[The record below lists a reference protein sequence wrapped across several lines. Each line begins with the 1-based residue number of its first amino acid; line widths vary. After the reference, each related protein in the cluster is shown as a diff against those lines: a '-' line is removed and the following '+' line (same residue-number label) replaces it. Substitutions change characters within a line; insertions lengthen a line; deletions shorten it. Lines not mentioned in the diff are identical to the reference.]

1 MLEQLVECE
10 NRLLE
15 EQRRF
20 NELLLAYQSGDL
32 GDDLTRMKIEQMQRE
47 VDALGRQL
55 TALRT
60 VIAAQADRERA
71 GYRQGAMPKAAYGQ
85 PAYGQPVSATQPWDQ
100 TMPQPAAQTAE
111 SGNPIPATQ
120 GAMPQPAREPG
131 NPIPP
136 AQGAMSQPA
145 QEPGNPQ
152 QAYQRSAVEPG
163 MPQQTAETGKPIP
176 AQGAMSQQAYQQT
189 PPRQAA
195 AQAGYQQASG
205 KQDLEKTIGRAI
217 LPVCAAGLIFLS
229 LVFFAMLVLP
239 HLSQGVK
246 MILMYTVSAA
256 ITLAGGILVAHDR
269 RNKAFLGLL
278 GCGMGAWYLSL
289 FLSDFYFHAIN
300 DGILYLGLLVW
311 AVVLCVLS
319 RLRSNLF
326 LIIGQIGVGISLIL
340 GVLMCNWTE
349 DAERFLILS
358 IYYAVT
364 QTVFFVSHLRREYYR
379 NAVNLVSW
387 SIGLLILVFG
397 AAASYTEG
405 SAAGT
410 ASVVL
415 LLVLA
420 SVPVLLGCILEQ
432 MDENGKLLGG
442 IVGVLCIFIFSGL
455 FLDRFTGAALLL
467 LVFGIAV
474 LALLEFR
481 RPGDLSAG
489 TVLLEVAVFAQMFF
503 AGAAAPYFGEYVSTG
518 LLAEACLLY
527 GFLRKRKAYRA
538 AALGYG
544 ILLLLIPMN
553 GGMRTVWGLVFFG
566 SAVLLIGFCREQYEI
581 WMKICGYLMFLAFLL
596 ETAVW
601 ATDLA
606 AVADVYLSDLICF
619 MPIVLCN
626 ILAAKVPLFRRN
638 PKTGEEEKTFTAATM
653 AVQAILIAAV
663 LVLMG
668 KPDAPVLRLIYVLL
682 GLVLVCTNTYS
693 LLIRKDGD
701 WWGIYVAL
709 KLLLF
714 ASVALHS
721 YGVPVFVNDVT
732 GIVIAFCCIVA
743 GFLAEMRMERKY
755 KALRVCGLV
764 LVLLCVV
771 KLVLVD
777 IRYDNVLLRAA
788 GFFVGGILCFGIS
801 IVYNLVDKRM
811 GRRENTKN

>member
-20 NELLLAYQSGDL
+20 NELLLAWRSGDL
-32 GDDLTRMKIEQMQRE
+32 GDDLTRMKIDQMQRE

-71 GYRQGAMPKAAYGQ
+71 GYRQGAMPKAAYGW
-85 PAYGQPVSATQPWDQ
+85 PAYGQPGAAAQPWDQ
-100 TMPQPAAQTAE
+100 TMPRPAAQTA
-111 SGNPIPATQ
+111 
-120 GAMPQPAREPG
+120 
-131 NPIPP
+131 
-136 AQGAMSQPA
+136 
-145 QEPGNPQ
+145 EPGNPQ
-152 QAYQRSAVEPG
+152 QAYQQTPPQPAV
-163 MPQQTAETGKPIP
+163 QTAETGNPIP
-176 AQGAMSQQAYQQT
+176 PAPGVMSQSAREPGNPQQAYQQT
-189 PPRQAA
+189 PPRPVA

-239 HLSQGVK
+239 YLSQGVK
-246 MILMYTVSAA
+246 MVLMYTVSAA

-410 ASVVL
+410 A
-415 LLVLA
+415 
-420 SVPVLLGCILEQ
+420 
-432 MDENGKLLGG
+432 
-442 IVGVLCIFIFSGL
+442 
-455 FLDRFTGAALLL
+455 
-467 LVFGIAV
+467 
-474 LALLEFR
+474 
-481 RPGDLSAG
+481 
-489 TVLLEVAVFAQMFF
+489 
-503 AGAAAPYFGEYVSTG
+503 
-518 LLAEACLLY
+518 
-527 GFLRKRKAYRA
+527 
-538 AALGYG
+538 
-544 ILLLLIPMN
+544 
-553 GGMRTVWGLVFFG
+553 
-566 SAVLLIGFCREQYEI
+566 
-581 WMKICGYLMFLAFLL
+581 
-596 ETAVW
+596 
-601 ATDLA
+601 
-606 AVADVYLSDLICF
+606 
-619 MPIVLCN
+619 
-626 ILAAKVPLFRRN
+626 
-638 PKTGEEEKTFTAATM
+638 
-653 AVQAILIAAV
+653 
-663 LVLMG
+663 
-668 KPDAPVLRLIYVLL
+668 
-682 GLVLVCTNTYS
+682 
-693 LLIRKDGD
+693 
-701 WWGIYVAL
+701 
-709 KLLLF
+709 
-714 ASVALHS
+714 
-721 YGVPVFVNDVT
+721 
-732 GIVIAFCCIVA
+732 
-743 GFLAEMRMERKY
+743 
-755 KALRVCGLV
+755 
-764 LVLLCVV
+764 
-771 KLVLVD
+771 
-777 IRYDNVLLRAA
+777 
-788 GFFVGGILCFGIS
+788 
-801 IVYNLVDKRM
+801 
-811 GRRENTKN
+811 

>member
-20 NELLLAYQSGDL
+20 NELLLAWRSGDL
-32 GDDLTRMKIEQMQRE
+32 GDDLTRMKIDQMQRE

-71 GYRQGAMPKAAYGQ
+71 GYRQGAMPKAAYGW
-85 PAYGQPVSATQPWDQ
+85 PAYGQPGAAAQPWDQ
-100 TMPQPAAQTAE
+100 TMPQPAVQTA
-111 SGNPIPATQ
+111 
-120 GAMPQPAREPG
+120 EPG

-136 AQGAMSQPA
+136 AQGAMLQSA
-145 QEPGNPQ
+145 REPGNPQ
-152 QAYQRSAVEPG
+152 QAYQ
-163 MPQQTAETGKPIP
+163 
-176 AQGAMSQQAYQQT
+176 QT
-189 PPRQAA
+189 PPRPVA

-239 HLSQGVK
+239 YLSQGVK
-246 MILMYTVSAA
+246 MVLMYTVSAA

-364 QTVFFVSHLRREYYR
+364 QTIFFVSHLRREYYR

-410 ASVVL
+410 ASAVL

-420 SVPVLLGCILEQ
+420 AVPVLLGCILAE

-442 IVGVLCIFIFSGL
+442 IVGALCIFIFSGL
-455 FLDRFTGAALLL
+455 FLNRFTGAALLL

-489 TVLLEVAVFAQMFF
+489 TVLLEVAVFAQKSKDGRGRKSIRGGNDGR
-503 AGAAAPYFGEYVSTG
+503 AGAPYCSGSGSDGKTGRAGASPYLCAFGTGARVHQYLQPADKEGRRLVGNLRGVKAAAVCIGRTA
-518 LLAEACLLY
+518 LLWGARVRERCDGHCDCVLLY
-527 GFLRKRKAYRA
+527 RG
-538 AALGYG
+538 G
-544 ILLLLIPMN
+544 IS
-553 GGMRTVWGLVFFG
+553 GGN
-566 SAVLLIGFCREQYEI
+566 
-581 WMKICGYLMFLAFLL
+581 
-596 ETAVW
+596 
-601 ATDLA
+601 
-606 AVADVYLSDLICF
+606 AD
-619 MPIVLCN
+619 
-626 ILAAKVPLFRRN
+626 
-638 PKTGEEEKTFTAATM
+638 EEK
-653 AVQAILIAAV
+653 I
-663 LVLMG
+663 
-668 KPDAPVLRLIYVLL
+668 
-682 GLVLVCTNTYS
+682 
-693 LLIRKDGD
+693 
-701 WWGIYVAL
+701 
-709 KLLLF
+709 
-714 ASVALHS
+714 
-721 YGVPVFVNDVT
+721 
-732 GIVIAFCCIVA
+732 
-743 GFLAEMRMERKY
+743 
-755 KALRVCGLV
+755 
-764 LVLLCVV
+764 
-771 KLVLVD
+771 
-777 IRYDNVLLRAA
+777 
-788 GFFVGGILCFGIS
+788 
-801 IVYNLVDKRM
+801 
-811 GRRENTKN
+811 

>member
-85 PAYGQPVSATQPWDQ
+85 
-100 TMPQPAAQTAE
+100 AAQ
-111 SGNPIPATQ
+111 
-120 GAMPQPAREPG
+120 PG
-131 NPIPP
+131 
-136 AQGAMSQPA
+136 MSQPA
-145 QEPGNPQ
+145 YQQAGSQAAQPGN
-152 QAYQRSAVEPG
+152 
-163 MPQQTAETGKPIP
+163 QTT
-176 AQGAMSQQAYQQT
+176 
-189 PPRQAA
+189 
-195 AQAGYQQASG
+195 AQAGYRQASG

-239 HLSQGVK
+239 YLSQGVK
-246 MILMYTVSAA
+246 VVLMYTVSAA

-364 QTVFFVSHLRREYYR
+364 QTVFFASHLRREYYR

-410 ASVVL
+410 VSVVL
-415 LLVLA
+415 LLALA
-420 SVPVLLGCILEQ
+420 AVPVLLGVAAAE

-442 IVGVLCIFIFSGL
+442 IVGALCIFIFCGL
-455 FLDRFTGAALLL
+455 FLNRFTGAALLL

-489 TVLLEVAVFAQMFF
+489 TVLLEVAVF
-503 AGAAAPYFGEYVSTG
+503 T
-518 LLAEACLLY
+518 
-527 GFLRKRKAYRA
+527 
-538 AALGYG
+538 
-544 ILLLLIPMN
+544 
-553 GGMRTVWGLVFFG
+553 
-566 SAVLLIGFCREQYEI
+566 
-581 WMKICGYLMFLAFLL
+581 
-596 ETAVW
+596 
-601 ATDLA
+601 
-606 AVADVYLSDLICF
+606 
-619 MPIVLCN
+619 
-626 ILAAKVPLFRRN
+626 
-638 PKTGEEEKTFTAATM
+638 
-653 AVQAILIAAV
+653 
-663 LVLMG
+663 
-668 KPDAPVLRLIYVLL
+668 
-682 GLVLVCTNTYS
+682 
-693 LLIRKDGD
+693 
-701 WWGIYVAL
+701 
-709 KLLLF
+709 
-714 ASVALHS
+714 
-721 YGVPVFVNDVT
+721 
-732 GIVIAFCCIVA
+732 
-743 GFLAEMRMERKY
+743 
-755 KALRVCGLV
+755 
-764 LVLLCVV
+764 
-771 KLVLVD
+771 
-777 IRYDNVLLRAA
+777 
-788 GFFVGGILCFGIS
+788 
-801 IVYNLVDKRM
+801 
-811 GRRENTKN
+811 

>member
-20 NELLLAYQSGDL
+20 NELLLAWRSGDL

-71 GYRQGAMPKAAYGQ
+71 GYRQGAMPKAAYGW
-85 PAYGQPVSATQPWDQ
+85 PAYGQAVAAAQPWNQ
-100 TMPQPAAQTAE
+100 TMPRPAAQTAE
-111 SGNPIPATQ
+111 P
-120 GAMPQPAREPG
+120 
-131 NPIPP
+131 
-136 AQGAMSQPA
+136 
-145 QEPGNPQ
+145 
-152 QAYQRSAVEPG
+152 
-163 MPQQTAETGKPIP
+163 GKP
-176 AQGAMSQQAYQQT
+176 QQAYQQT
-189 PPRQAA
+189 PPRPAAQTAEPGKPQQAYQQTPPRPVA

-239 HLSQGVK
+239 YLSQGVK
-246 MILMYTVSAA
+246 MVLMYTVSAA

-289 FLSDFYFHAIN
+289 FLSDFYFRAIN

-387 SIGLLILVFG
+387 SIGLLILVLG

-405 SAAGT
+405 SAAGNV
-410 ASVVL
+410 SVVL
-415 LLVLA
+415 LLALA
-420 SVPVLLGCILEQ
+420 AVPVLLGVAAAE
-432 MDENGKLLGG
+432 MDEIGKLLGG
-442 IVGVLCIFIFSGL
+442 NVGALCIIIFCGL
-455 FLDRFTGAALLL
+455 FLNRFTGAALLL

-503 AGAAAPYFGEYVSTG
+503 AGAAAPYFGEYVST
-518 LLAEACLLY
+518 ASC
-527 GFLRKRKAYRA
+527 
-538 AALGYG
+538 
-544 ILLLLIPMN
+544 
-553 GGMRTVWGLVFFG
+553 
-566 SAVLLIGFCREQYEI
+566 
-581 WMKICGYLMFLAFLL
+581 
-596 ETAVW
+596 
-601 ATDLA
+601 
-606 AVADVYLSDLICF
+606 
-619 MPIVLCN
+619 
-626 ILAAKVPLFRRN
+626 AK
-638 PKTGEEEKTFTAATM
+638 EKHT
-653 AVQAILIAAV
+653 
-663 LVLMG
+663 
-668 KPDAPVLRLIYVLL
+668 
-682 GLVLVCTNTYS
+682 
-693 LLIRKDGD
+693 
-701 WWGIYVAL
+701 
-709 KLLLF
+709 
-714 ASVALHS
+714 
-721 YGVPVFVNDVT
+721 
-732 GIVIAFCCIVA
+732 
-743 GFLAEMRMERKY
+743 
-755 KALRVCGLV
+755 
-764 LVLLCVV
+764 
-771 KLVLVD
+771 
-777 IRYDNVLLRAA
+777 
-788 GFFVGGILCFGIS
+788 
-801 IVYNLVDKRM
+801 
-811 GRRENTKN
+811 GRRHSAMASCCC

>member
-1 MLEQLVECE
+1 MAGVWT
-10 NRLLE
+10 
-15 EQRRF
+15 
-20 NELLLAYQSGDL
+20 AGGSGTAVGSDNAA
-32 GDDLTRMKIEQMQRE
+32 GGSADSGAGKSDT
-47 VDALGRQL
+47 DGAGRNV
-55 TALRT
+55 T
-60 VIAAQADRERA
+60 VRA
-71 GYRQGAMPKAAYGQ
+71 GAGKPAAG
-85 PAYGQPVSATQPWDQ
+85 VSADT
-100 TMPQPAAQTAE
+100 AA
-111 SGNPIPATQ
+111 
-120 GAMPQPAREPG
+120 
-131 NPIPP
+131 
-136 AQGAMSQPA
+136 
-145 QEPGNPQ
+145 
-152 QAYQRSAVEPG
+152 AV
-163 MPQQTAETGKPIP
+163 
-176 AQGAMSQQAYQQT
+176 
-189 PPRQAA
+189 A

-239 HLSQGVK
+239 YLSQGVK
-246 MILMYTVSAA
+246 MVLMYTVSAA

-420 SVPVLLGCILEQ
+420 AVPVLLGCILAE

-442 IVGVLCIFIFSGL
+442 IVGALCIIIFSGL
-455 FLDRFTGAALLL
+455 FLNRFTGAALLL

-503 AGAAAPYFGEYVSTG
+503 AGAAAPYFGEYISTG

-544 ILLLLIPMN
+544 ILLLLIPDERGHEN
-553 GGMRTVWGLVFFG
+553 GLGTG
-566 SAVLLIGFCREQYEI
+566 I
-581 WMKICGYLMFLAFLL
+581 FLQRG
-596 ETAVW
+596 
-601 ATDLA
+601 A
-606 AVADVYLSDLICF
+606 AD
-619 MPIVLCN
+619 
-626 ILAAKVPLFRRN
+626 
-638 PKTGEEEKTFTAATM
+638 
-653 AVQAILIAAV
+653 
-663 LVLMG
+663 
-668 KPDAPVLRLIYVLL
+668 PVLQGTV
-682 GLVLVCTNTYS
+682 
-693 LLIRKDGD
+693 
-701 WWGIYVAL
+701 
-709 KLLLF
+709 
-714 ASVALHS
+714 
-721 YGVPVFVNDVT
+721 
-732 GIVIAFCCIVA
+732 
-743 GFLAEMRMERKY
+743 
-755 KALRVCGLV
+755 
-764 LVLLCVV
+764 
-771 KLVLVD
+771 
-777 IRYDNVLLRAA
+777 
-788 GFFVGGILCFGIS
+788 
-801 IVYNLVDKRM
+801 
-811 GRRENTKN
+811 

>member
-20 NELLLAYQSGDL
+20 NELLLAWRSGDL

-71 GYRQGAMPKAAYGQ
+71 GYGQRAVPQ
-85 PAYGQPVSATQPWDQ
+85 PAY
-100 TMPQPAAQTAE
+100 
-111 SGNPIPATQ
+111 
-120 GAMPQPAREPG
+120 
-131 NPIPP
+131 
-136 AQGAMSQPA
+136 
-145 QEPGNPQ
+145 
-152 QAYQRSAVEPG
+152 
-163 MPQQTAETGKPIP
+163 K
-176 AQGAMSQQAYQQT
+176 QT
-189 PPRQAA
+189 PPRPVA

-239 HLSQGVK
+239 YLSQGVK
-246 MILMYTVSAA
+246 MVLMYTVSAA

-278 GCGMGAWYLSL
+278 GCGMGAWYLS
-289 FLSDFYFHAIN
+289 
-300 DGILYLGLLVW
+300 
-311 AVVLCVLS
+311 VVLCVLS

-364 QTVFFVSHLRREYYR
+364 QTIFFVSHLRREYYR

-387 SIGLLILVFG
+387 SIGLLILVLG

-405 SAAGT
+405 SAAGNV
-410 ASVVL
+410 SVVL
-415 LLVLA
+415 LLALA
-420 SVPVLLGCILEQ
+420 AVPVLLGVAAAE

-442 IVGVLCIFIFSGL
+442 IVGALCIIIFCGL
-455 FLDRFTGAALLL
+455 FLNRFTGAALLL
-467 LVFGIAV
+467 PVFGIAV

-503 AGAAAPYFGEYVSTG
+503 AGAAAPYFGEYISTG

-553 GGMRTVWGLVFFG
+553 GGMRTVWGLVFFC
-566 SAVLLIGFCREQYEI
+566 SAVLLIWFCREQYET
-581 WMKICGYLMFLAFLL
+581 WMKICGYLMFLAFLS

-601 ATDLA
+601 GTDLA

-638 PKTGEEEKTFTAATM
+638 PKTGEEEKAFAAVTM
-653 AVQAILIAAV
+653 AVQALLIAAV

-668 KPDAPVLRLIYVLL
+668 KPDAPVLHLIYVLL

-743 GFLAEMRMERKY
+743 GFLAEMRMKRKY

-801 IVYNLVDKRM
+801 LVYNLVDKWM
-811 GRRENTKN
+811 GRRENAKN

>member
-20 NELLLAYQSGDL
+20 NELLLAWRSGDL
-32 GDDLTRMKIEQMQRE
+32 GDDLTRMKIDQMQRE

-71 GYRQGAMPKAAYGQ
+71 GYRQGAMPKAAYGW
-85 PAYGQPVSATQPWDQ
+85 PAYGQPGAAAQPWNH
-100 TMPQPAAQTAE
+100 TMPRPAAQTAE
-111 SGNPIPATQ
+111 
-120 GAMPQPAREPG
+120 PG
-131 NPIPP
+131 K
-136 AQGAMSQPA
+136 
-145 QEPGNPQ
+145 PQ
-152 QAYQRSAVEPG
+152 QAYQQTPPQPAV
-163 MPQQTAETGKPIP
+163 QTAETG
-176 AQGAMSQQAYQQT
+176 AMSQSARETGNPQQAYQQT
-189 PPRQAA
+189 PPRPVA

-239 HLSQGVK
+239 YLSQGVK
-246 MILMYTVSAA
+246 MVLMYTVSAA

-289 FLSDFYFHAIN
+289 FLSDFYFRAIN

-364 QTVFFVSHLRREYYR
+364 QTIFFVSHLRREYYR

-387 SIGLLILVFG
+387 SIGLLILVLG

-415 LLVLA
+415 LLALA
-420 SVPVLLGCILEQ
+420 AVPVLLSVAAAE

-442 IVGVLCIFIFSGL
+442 IVGALCIIIFCGL
-455 FLDRFTGAALLL
+455 FLNRFTGAALLL

-503 AGAAAPYFGEYVSTG
+503 AGAAAPYFGEYISTG

-553 GGMRTVWGLVFFG
+553 GGHENGLGTGIFWQRG
-566 SAVLLIGFCREQYEI
+566 
-581 WMKICGYLMFLAFLL
+581 
-596 ETAVW
+596 
-601 ATDLA
+601 A
-606 AVADVYLSDLICF
+606 AD
-619 MPIVLCN
+619 
-626 ILAAKVPLFRRN
+626 
-638 PKTGEEEKTFTAATM
+638 
-653 AVQAILIAAV
+653 
-663 LVLMG
+663 
-668 KPDAPVLRLIYVLL
+668 PVLQGTV
-682 GLVLVCTNTYS
+682 
-693 LLIRKDGD
+693 
-701 WWGIYVAL
+701 
-709 KLLLF
+709 
-714 ASVALHS
+714 
-721 YGVPVFVNDVT
+721 
-732 GIVIAFCCIVA
+732 
-743 GFLAEMRMERKY
+743 
-755 KALRVCGLV
+755 
-764 LVLLCVV
+764 
-771 KLVLVD
+771 
-777 IRYDNVLLRAA
+777 
-788 GFFVGGILCFGIS
+788 
-801 IVYNLVDKRM
+801 
-811 GRRENTKN
+811 

>member
-20 NELLLAYQSGDL
+20 NELLLAWRSGDL
-32 GDDLTRMKIEQMQRE
+32 GDDLTRMKIDQMQRE

-60 VIAAQADRERA
+60 VIAAQADRER
-71 GYRQGAMPKAAYGQ
+71 
-85 PAYGQPVSATQPWDQ
+85 
-100 TMPQPAAQTAE
+100 
-111 SGNPIPATQ
+111 
-120 GAMPQPAREPG
+120 PG
-131 NPIPP
+131 NP
-136 AQGAMSQPA
+136 
-145 QEPGNPQ
+145 
-152 QAYQRSAVEPG
+152 
-163 MPQQTAETGKPIP
+163 
-176 AQGAMSQQAYQQT
+176 QQAYQQT
-189 PPRQAA
+189 PPRPVA

-239 HLSQGVK
+239 YLSQGVK
-246 MILMYTVSAA
+246 MVLMYTVSAA

-364 QTVFFVSHLRREYYR
+364 QTIFFVSHLRREYYR

-387 SIGLLILVFG
+387 SIGLLILVLG

-405 SAAGT
+405 SAAGNV
-410 ASVVL
+410 SVVL
-415 LLVLA
+415 LLALA
-420 SVPVLLGCILEQ
+420 AVPVLLGVAAAE

-442 IVGVLCIFIFSGL
+442 IVGALCIIIFCGL
-455 FLDRFTGAALLL
+455 FLNRFTGAALLL

-503 AGAAAPYFGEYVSTG
+503 AGAAAPYFGEYISTG

-553 GGMRTVWGLVFFG
+553 GGMRTVWGLVFFC
-566 SAVLLIGFCREQYEI
+566 SAVLLIRFCREQYET
-581 WMKICGYLMFLAFLL
+581 WMKICGYLMFLAFLS

-601 ATDLA
+601 GTDLA

-626 ILAAKVPLFRRN
+626 ILAAKVPLFCRN
-638 PKTGEEEKTFTAATM
+638 PKTGEEEKAFAAVTM
-653 AVQAILIAAV
+653 AVQALLIAEYLQPADKEGRRLVGNLRGVKAAAV
-663 LVLMG
+663 CIGRTALLWGARVRERC
-668 KPDAPVLRLIYVLL
+668 DRHCDCVLL
-682 GLVLVCTNTYS
+682 Y
-693 LLIRKDGD
+693 R
-701 WWGIYVAL
+701 
-709 KLLLF
+709 
-714 ASVALHS
+714 
-721 YGVPVFVNDVT
+721 
-732 GIVIAFCCIVA
+732 
-743 GFLAEMRMERKY
+743 
-755 KALRVCGLV
+755 
-764 LVLLCVV
+764 
-771 KLVLVD
+771 
-777 IRYDNVLLRAA
+777 
-788 GFFVGGILCFGIS
+788 GGISGGNADEEKI
-801 IVYNLVDKRM
+801 
-811 GRRENTKN
+811 

>member
-20 NELLLAYQSGDL
+20 NELLLAWRSGDL
-32 GDDLTRMKIEQMQRE
+32 GDDLTRMKIDQMQRE

-71 GYRQGAMPKAAYGQ
+71 GYRQGAMPKAAYGW
-85 PAYGQPVSATQPWDQ
+85 PAYGQPGAAAQPWDQ
-100 TMPQPAAQTAE
+100 TMPRPAAQTAE
-111 SGNPIPATQ
+111 
-120 GAMPQPAREPG
+120 PG
-131 NPIPP
+131 NPIPTAP
-136 AQGAMSQPA
+136 GAMSQSA
-145 QEPGNPQ
+145 REPGNPQ
-152 QAYQRSAVEPG
+152 QAYQ
-163 MPQQTAETGKPIP
+163 
-176 AQGAMSQQAYQQT
+176 QT
-189 PPRQAA
+189 PPRPVA

-239 HLSQGVK
+239 YLSQGVK
-246 MILMYTVSAA
+246 MVLMYTVSAA

-364 QTVFFVSHLRREYYR
+364 QTIFFVSHLRREYYR

-387 SIGLLILVFG
+387 SIGLLILVLG

-405 SAAGT
+405 SAAGNV
-410 ASVVL
+410 SVVL
-415 LLVLA
+415 LLALA
-420 SVPVLLGCILEQ
+420 AVPVLLGVAAAE

-442 IVGVLCIFIFSGL
+442 IVGALCIIIFCGL
-455 FLDRFTGAALLL
+455 FLNRFTGAALLL

-481 RPGDLSAG
+481 RPGICPRVRFCWRWL
-489 TVLLEVAVFAQMFF
+489 
-503 AGAAAPYFGEYVSTG
+503 
-518 LLAEACLLY
+518 
-527 GFLRKRKAYRA
+527 FLRRCSLRERRHLISGSIYR
-538 AALGYG
+538 
-544 ILLLLIPMN
+544 
-553 GGMRTVWGLVFFG
+553 RDFW
-566 SAVLLIGFCREQYEI
+566 
-581 WMKICGYLMFLAFLL
+581 
-596 ETAVW
+596 
-601 ATDLA
+601 
-606 AVADVYLSDLICF
+606 
-619 MPIVLCN
+619 
-626 ILAAKVPLFRRN
+626 RR
-638 PKTGEEEKTFTAATM
+638 
-653 AVQAILIAAV
+653 
-663 LVLMG
+663 
-668 KPDAPVLRLIYVLL
+668 R
-682 GLVLVCTNTYS
+682 
-693 LLIRKDGD
+693 
-701 WWGIYVAL
+701 
-709 KLLLF
+709 
-714 ASVALHS
+714 
-721 YGVPVFVNDVT
+721 
-732 GIVIAFCCIVA
+732 AFCTVSCA
-743 GFLAEMRMERKY
+743 KEKHT
-755 KALRVCGLV
+755 
-764 LVLLCVV
+764 
-771 KLVLVD
+771 
-777 IRYDNVLLRAA
+777 
-788 GFFVGGILCFGIS
+788 
-801 IVYNLVDKRM
+801 
-811 GRRENTKN
+811 GRRHSAMASCCC

>member
-20 NELLLAYQSGDL
+20 NELLLAWRSWDL

-71 GYRQGAMPKAAYGQ
+71 GYRQGAMPKAAYGW
-85 PAYGQPVSATQPWDQ
+85 PAYGQAVAAAQPWNQ
-100 TMPQPAAQTAE
+100 TMPRPAAQTAE
-111 SGNPIPATQ
+111 T
-120 GAMPQPAREPG
+120 G

-136 AQGAMSQPA
+136 APGAMSQSA
-145 QEPGNPQ
+145 RETGNP
-152 QAYQRSAVEPG
+152 
-163 MPQQTAETGKPIP
+163 
-176 AQGAMSQQAYQQT
+176 QQAYQQT
-189 PPRQAA
+189 PPRPVA

-239 HLSQGVK
+239 YLSQGVK
-246 MILMYTVSAA
+246 MVLMYTVSAA

-420 SVPVLLGCILEQ
+420 AVPVLLGCILAE

-442 IVGVLCIFIFSGL
+442 IVGALCIIIFSGL
-455 FLDRFTGAALLL
+455 FLNRFTGAALLL

-503 AGAAAPYFGEYVSTG
+503 AGAAAPYFGEYISTG

-527 GFLRKRKAYRA
+527 GFLQNRISST
-538 AALGYG
+538 ALQKNTS
-544 ILLLLIPMN
+544 PQ
-553 GGMRTVWGLVFFG
+553 T
-566 SAVLLIGFCREQYEI
+566 
-581 WMKICGYLMFLAFLL
+581 
-596 ETAVW
+596 
-601 ATDLA
+601 
-606 AVADVYLSDLICF
+606 
-619 MPIVLCN
+619 
-626 ILAAKVPLFRRN
+626 
-638 PKTGEEEKTFTAATM
+638 
-653 AVQAILIAAV
+653 
-663 LVLMG
+663 VLM
-668 KPDAPVLRLIYVLL
+668 PPFI
-682 GLVLVCTNTYS
+682 
-693 LLIRKDGD
+693 
-701 WWGIYVAL
+701 
-709 KLLLF
+709 
-714 ASVALHS
+714 
-721 YGVPVFVNDVT
+721 
-732 GIVIAFCCIVA
+732 
-743 GFLAEMRMERKY
+743 
-755 KALRVCGLV
+755 
-764 LVLLCVV
+764 
-771 KLVLVD
+771 
-777 IRYDNVLLRAA
+777 
-788 GFFVGGILCFGIS
+788 GIS
-801 IVYNLVDKRM
+801 NSRM
-811 GRRENTKN
+811 P

>member
-1 MLEQLVECE
+1 MD
-10 NRLLE
+10 
-15 EQRRF
+15 
-20 NELLLAYQSGDL
+20 G
-32 GDDLTRMKIEQMQRE
+32 
-47 VDALGRQL
+47 
-55 TALRT
+55 
-60 VIAAQADRERA
+60 
-71 GYRQGAMPKAAYGQ
+71 
-85 PAYGQPVSATQPWDQ
+85 PAYGQPGAAAQPWDQ
-100 TMPQPAAQTAE
+100 TMPRPAAQTAE
-111 SGNPIPATQ
+111 
-120 GAMPQPAREPG
+120 PG
-131 NPIPP
+131 NPIPTAP
-136 AQGAMSQPA
+136 GAMSQSA
-145 QEPGNPQ
+145 REPGNPQ
-152 QAYQRSAVEPG
+152 QAYQ
-163 MPQQTAETGKPIP
+163 
-176 AQGAMSQQAYQQT
+176 QT
-189 PPRQAA
+189 PPRPVA

-239 HLSQGVK
+239 YLSQGVK
-246 MILMYTVSAA
+246 MVLMYTVSAA

-349 DAERFLILS
+349 NAERFLILS

-364 QTVFFVSHLRREYYR
+364 QTIFFVSHLRREYYR

-387 SIGLLILVFG
+387 SIGLLILVLG

-405 SAAGT
+405 SAAGNV
-410 ASVVL
+410 SVVL
-415 LLVLA
+415 LLALA
-420 SVPVLLGCILEQ
+420 AVPVLLGVAAAE

-442 IVGVLCIFIFSGL
+442 IVGALCIIIFCGL
-455 FLDRFTGAALLL
+455 FLNRFTGAALLL

-503 AGAAAPYFGEYVSTG
+503 AGAAAPYFGEYISTG

-553 GGMRTVWGLVFFG
+553 GGMRTVWGLVFFC
-566 SAVLLIGFCREQYEI
+566 SAVLLIRFCREQYET
-581 WMKICGYLMFLAFLL
+581 WMKICGYLMFLAFLS

-601 ATDLA
+601 GTDLGSGRRCLPERSDLFYADCALQYSGGESSAVLQKSKDGRGRKSIRGGNDGRAGAPYCSGSGSDGKTGRAGASPYLCAFGTGARVHQYLQPADKEGRRLVGNLRGVKAA
-606 AVADVYLSDLICF
+606 AVCIGRTALLWGARVRERCDRHCDCVLLYRGGISGGNAD
-619 MPIVLCN
+619 
-626 ILAAKVPLFRRN
+626 
-638 PKTGEEEKTFTAATM
+638 EEK
-653 AVQAILIAAV
+653 I
-663 LVLMG
+663 
-668 KPDAPVLRLIYVLL
+668 
-682 GLVLVCTNTYS
+682 
-693 LLIRKDGD
+693 
-701 WWGIYVAL
+701 
-709 KLLLF
+709 
-714 ASVALHS
+714 
-721 YGVPVFVNDVT
+721 
-732 GIVIAFCCIVA
+732 
-743 GFLAEMRMERKY
+743 
-755 KALRVCGLV
+755 
-764 LVLLCVV
+764 
-771 KLVLVD
+771 
-777 IRYDNVLLRAA
+777 
-788 GFFVGGILCFGIS
+788 
-801 IVYNLVDKRM
+801 
-811 GRRENTKN
+811 